1 MRVPVVF
8 AATVALAA
16 MTACTPADAP
26 APAASAPAPGASLG
40 GGEWAVFEIAGQPVV
55 AGSKPTITF
64 EDGRVFGAGSCN
76 RFMGGYTMAADGL
89 KLEMSQMA
97 STMMACPDALMTQE
111 GQFLGTLGTVTAYG
125 VADGVLTL
133 TGADGKTIRARK

>member
-1 MRVPVVF
+1 MRILV
-8 AATVALAA
+8 AAAALAA
-16 MTACTPADAP
+16 MTACAPTPEP
-26 APAASAPAPGASLG
+26 KPAAQEPTGGAALG
-40 GGEWAVFEIAGQPVV
+40 GGEWAVFEINGQPIV

-64 EDGRVFGAGSCN
+64 EEGRVFGAGSCN
-76 RFMGGYTMAADGL
+76 RFMGGYTLAPDGL

-111 GQFLGTLGTVTAYG
+111 SQFLGTLGGVTGYA

-133 TGADGKTIRARK
+133 NGADGKTVRARR